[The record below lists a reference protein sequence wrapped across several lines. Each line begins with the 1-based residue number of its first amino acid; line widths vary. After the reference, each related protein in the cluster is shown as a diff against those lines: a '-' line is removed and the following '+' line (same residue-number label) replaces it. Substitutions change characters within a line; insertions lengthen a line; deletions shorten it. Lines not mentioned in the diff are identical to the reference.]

1 MSISK
6 VYFTTEDNLKLTG
19 LLYMPESRGVFGKFF
34 KTDKVVIFVH
44 GMYSNCLKKR
54 DDIFGEKLNEA
65 GYAYFTFNNS
75 AYCKPSLL

>member
-19 LLYMPESRGVFGKFF
+19 LLYMPDGVMSRLF
-34 KTDKVVIFVH
+34 KPSKVVIFIH

-54 DDIFGEKLNEA
+54 DDKV
-65 GYAYFTFNNS
+65 
-75 AYCKPSLL
+75 